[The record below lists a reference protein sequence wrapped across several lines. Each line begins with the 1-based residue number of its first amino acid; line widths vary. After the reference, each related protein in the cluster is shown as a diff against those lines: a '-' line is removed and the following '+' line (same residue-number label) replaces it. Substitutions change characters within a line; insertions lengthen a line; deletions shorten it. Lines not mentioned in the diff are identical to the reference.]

1 MKSGVVRSKRQAL
14 SRARASPLISPTSR
28 LRVNKELHATWQEV
42 LIEVFFGESESAA
55 LGTPF

>member
-55 LGTPF
+55 L